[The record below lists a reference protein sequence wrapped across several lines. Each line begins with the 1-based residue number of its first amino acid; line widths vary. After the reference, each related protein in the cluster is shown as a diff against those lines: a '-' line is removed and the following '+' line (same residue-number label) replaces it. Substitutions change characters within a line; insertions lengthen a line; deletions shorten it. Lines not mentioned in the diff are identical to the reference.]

1 MAEHEP
7 DGVNEVFASSARVAI
22 TAGGLMAERIARQ
35 REQAHRDAQAQ
46 SQQAARD
53 LQARL
58 DSERRGAA
66 AALKPVGRDEW
77 WDRAGPEEIGVA
89 WETASAWRNV
99 DADAQRTTDRVRDE
113 LRRRYAIDVDSL
125 DADPASV
132 QDALERR
139 ERALRLA
146 SQARESARVDDAV
159 AAPLLVAAGR
169 ADRQQDADQ
178 AVDADPEDHARSDV
192 LYDSAERR
200 RDLAAEL
207 EGLADEETIEARV
220 VADTNQALPAEEA
233 VSSTTRPPPAA
244 RRSRGKGSQVR
255 SSARRSDRGR

>member
-7 DGVNEVFASSARVAI
+7 DGINEIFASSARVAI
-22 TAGGLMAERIARQ
+22 TAGGLMVERIVRQ

-46 SQQAARD
+46 SQQAARE

-58 DSERRGAA
+58 DSERRAA
-66 AALKPVGRDEW
+66 ATALKPIGRGEW
-77 WDRAGPEEIGVA
+77 WDRAAPEEIGVA
-89 WETASAWRNV
+89 WETANAWRSV
-99 DADAQRTTDRVRDE
+99 DPDAQRTTDLMRDE

-139 ERALRLA
+139 ERGLRLA
-146 SQARESARVDDAV
+146 SQARESARVDDVV

-169 ADRQQDADQ
+169 ADRQQNAHQ
-178 AVDADPEDHARSDV
+178 VVDADPEDHARGEV

-233 VSSTTRPPPAA
+233 VSNTTRRAPTA
-244 RRSRGKGSQVR
+244 RRSRSKGSQVR
-255 SSARRSDRGR
+255 SPARRSDRGR

>member
-1 MAEHEP
+1 MPEHEP
-7 DGVNEVFASSARVAI
+7 DGINEVFASSARVAI
-22 TAGGLMAERIARQ
+22 TAGGLMAERIVRQ

-46 SQQAARD
+46 SQQATRE

-58 DSERRGAA
+58 DGERRAAA
-66 AALKPVGRDEW
+66 AALRPVGRDEW
-77 WDRAGPEEIGVA
+77 WDRASPEEIGVA

-99 DADAQRTTDRVRDE
+99 DADAQRTANRVRDE

-125 DADPASV
+125 DADPTSV

-169 ADRQQDADQ
+169 ADRQEDADRD
-178 AVDADPEDHARSDV
+178 VDPEDYARTDV

-200 RDLAAEL
+200 RRLAAEL
-207 EGLADEETIEARV
+207 EGVADEETIEARV
-220 VADTNQALPAEEA
+220 VADTNQALPAKEA
-233 VSSTTRPPPAA
+233 VSSTPRRTPAA
-244 RRSRGKGSQVR
+244 RRSRGKGSQTR
-255 SSARRSDRGR
+255 SPVRRSERGR

>member
-1 MAEHEP
+1 MPEHEP
-7 DGVNEVFASSARVAI
+7 DGINEVFASSARVAI
-22 TAGGLMAERIARQ
+22 TAGGLMAERIVRQ

-46 SQQAARD
+46 SQQATRE

-66 AALKPVGRDEW
+66 AALRLVGRDEW
-77 WDRAGPEEIGVA
+77 WDRASPKEIGVA
-89 WETASAWRNV
+89 WETASAWRDV
-99 DADAQRTTDRVRDE
+99 DAQRTADMMREE

-125 DADPASV
+125 DADPVAV

-146 SQARESARVDDAV
+146 RQARESARVDDAV

-169 ADRQQDADQ
+169 ADRQEDADRD
-178 AVDADPEDHARSDV
+178 VDPEDDARGDA

-200 RDLAAEL
+200 RRLAAEL
-207 EGLADEETIEARV
+207 EGVADEETIEARV

-233 VSSTTRPPPAA
+233 VSSTPRRTPAA
-244 RRSRGKGSQVR
+244 RRSRGKGSQTR
-255 SSARRSDRGR
+255 SPVRRSERGR